1 MTDTGTTRERL
12 IESARDLVRR
22 RGFDRTSVSDVLEH
36 SGVGKG
42 SFFHYFSSKEGL
54 GLAVLERD
62 RVEFLAMLD
71 ESLGWGGSALERLDC
86 FLDAA
91 LQLHRG
97 TGFVGG
103 CLWGNTALEMSDSN
117 SVFADVVAKVFDEWT
132 DRVATVI
139 GEGQVSGEMRADCS
153 AATLAR
159 SVVATIEGGIMLSRL
174 QKDEAP
180 LKGCLDMAR
189 LLLTGETRGGVISE
203 Q

>member
-12 IESARDLVRR
+12 IESARELARR
-22 RGFDRTSVSDVLEH
+22 RGFDRTSVADVLEH

-42 SFFHYFSSKEGL
+42 SFFYYFPSKEAL

-62 RVEFLAMLD
+62 REEFMTMLD
-71 ESLGWGGSALERLDC
+71 ECLGGAGDALERLEC
-86 FLDAA
+86 FFEAA
-91 LQLHRG
+91 LKLHRG

-103 CLWGNTALEMSDSN
+103 CLWGNTALEMSDTN
-117 SVFADVVAKVFDEWT
+117 STFADVVAKVFDEWT
-132 DRVATVI
+132 QKLAAVI
-139 GEGQVSGEMRADCS
+139 RAGQVAGEIRGDCLADD
-153 AATLAR
+153 LAR

-189 LLLTGETRGGVISE
+189 LLLTGETRSE
-203 Q
+203 E